1 MGWELSGRWIEVCSC
16 KMCCPC
22 NFGPAE
28 PTQGWCSGSL
38 VIEVERGNADGT
50 DLSGARLALSMELP
64 GDFMGGIDRA
74 RLYLDESL
82 SEKQRSA
89 LEAIFLGKKGGVW
102 EPMQAAIKEWVP
114 SQVARIEVSTE
125 ERPSFK
131 VGNVGQGTFERMKTE
146 DGRQAKMIDAPL
158 TGAFQISTQ
167 ELAMATAR
175 WSDPALRQWESGGY
189 AAVVPFSWKV

>member
-1 MGWELSGRWIEVCSC
+1 M
-16 KMCCPC
+16 
-22 NFGPAE
+22 
-28 PTQGWCSGSL
+28 
-38 VIEVERGNADGT
+38 IEVERGNADGT